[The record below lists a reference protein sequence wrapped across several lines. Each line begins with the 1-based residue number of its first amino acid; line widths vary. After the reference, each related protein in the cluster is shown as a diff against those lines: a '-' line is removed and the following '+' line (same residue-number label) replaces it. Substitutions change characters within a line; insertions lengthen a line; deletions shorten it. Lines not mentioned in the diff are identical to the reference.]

1 MLNKIHMVK
10 ISALLLI
17 VVMAT
22 VACGGGGLTVEQSV
36 ALTVAAS
43 NVQPTLSVDQIVAM
57 TVAAAAPVAPA
68 GPDIADPNSGIQ
80 PIQPVADP
88 NLASGTPQL
97 RANLNSNVRNGPGT
111 NYRVISS
118 LLAGSVVTVIAKNGD
133 GTWFLIELPGGSTGW
148 IADSVTDPVNAA
160 DMGKVGFAATIPA
173 PPPPPPATAT
183 ATKAATTVATAT
195 ATAAV
200 TATPVVVTATPTHTP
215 VPVVPSTISITTIN
229 NNPTTVCFLFIALS
243 TDPTWGNDWLGTN
256 TMPTG
261 NQITNSFPTGTYDFL
276 AEDCGNNTIAT
287 QSNVT
292 ITSNHTWMIP

>member
-1 MLNKIHMVK
+1 MLNKIHMIK

-22 VACGGGGLTVEQSV
+22 VACGGGGLTMEQSV

-43 NVQPTLSVDQIVAM
+43 NVQPTLSVDQIVAL
-57 TVAAAAPVAPA
+57 TVAAAAPAVPAAPA
-68 GPDIADPNSGIQ
+68 GPDVADPNSGIQ

-97 RANLNSNVRNGPGT
+97 RANLNSNVRSGPGT

-118 LLAGSVVTVIAKNGD
+118 LLTGSVVTALAKNNT
-133 GTWFLIELPGGSTGW
+133 GTWFLIELPGGSRGW

-160 DMGKVGFAATIPA
+160 DMGKVGFAVTIPA
-173 PPPPPPATAT
+173 PPPPTATAT
-183 ATKAATTVATAT
+183 ATATTAATST

-200 TATPVVVTATPTHTP
+200 TATPVVVTATPTNTP

-276 AEDCGNNTIAT
+276 AEDCSNTVIAT
-287 QSNVT
+287 ESNVT